1 MCSWLAA
8 DFSNV
13 AFYSLVSRGDVPVT
27 WADMLSA
34 MAATDV
40 PGLGERAIFR
50 PLSRE
55 IIVQQGATIF
65 GVGAGRPLGR
75 SAKGLGDRAC
85 EADPQPALAGAW
97 FFLTAARLD

>member
-65 GVGAGRPLGR
+65 GVGAG
-75 SAKGLGDRAC
+75 KGDHSDAQRK
-85 EADPQPALAGAW
+85 AW
-97 FFLTAARLD
+97 AIELARLILSRL